1 MNRMESGLQG
11 DLRGANI
18 VLAAV
23 MRPGRRPDRPGP
35 IRTPTADEGTIG

>member
-1 MNRMESGLQG
+1 MESGLQG

-23 MRPGRRPDRPGP
+23 TGL
-35 IRTPTADEGTIG
+35 AEA